1 MELQVNILKDPSELT
16 KTQPFQI
23 DNLLWGTK
31 SIPGTSG
38 YIGFIPGD
46 GFYLKLICREKREDT
61 ILRRSEES
69 ILLPQLYRGK

>member
-1 MELQVNILKDPSELT
+1 MELQVNILKDPAELT

-38 YIGFIPGD
+38 YIGFILGD
-46 GFYLKLICREKREDT
+46 GFYLKLICREKREDAV
-61 ILRRSEES
+61 LWRNEES
-69 ILLPQLYRGK
+69 ILLLQLYREK

>member
-1 MELQVNILKDPSELT
+1 MELQVNILKDPAELT

-38 YIGFIPGD
+38 ISDSFRAMV
-46 GFYLKLICREKREDT
+46 FT
-61 ILRRSEES
+61 
-69 ILLPQLYRGK
+69 